1 MPNNTRMN
9 FFNQILK
16 LFLFIWS
23 MVALKNK
30 TTDYENKTKQN
41 STYQINMYFVN
52 SRFSPGGYI
61 LSREYLSRI
70 VEYCRVLGH
79 IWKILDSL

>member
-1 MPNNTRMN
+1 
-9 FFNQILK
+9 
-16 LFLFIWS
+16 
-23 MVALKNK
+23 MVALKPQIMK
-30 TTDYENKTKQN
+30 TKQNKTKQN

-61 LSREYLSRI
+61 LSCEYLSGI
-70 VEYCRVLGH
+70 VEYCRVVGG